1 MRFMFIVTSAHSG
14 PPTPEL
20 MEAMHKLADR
30 EIKAGRMLDSG
41 GLMPLATGA
50 QVRIADGQLSV
61 VDGPFVEAKEVI
73 GGYAIFELPGK
84 EEAVASAKE
93 FMQLHKDFMP
103 GWEGTCELRALRR
116 PLRRGFRP
124 ARSAAMTVAD
134 AHRAILAVW
143 RIEQP
148 RLITSLARM
157 LRDVPLAEDL
167 TQEALLAALEQWP
180 ATGVPEKP
188 GAWLMATAKRRAL
201 DHLRR
206 GRMLERKHEMVAR
219 DMEEEQQA
227 MPDLDSALD
236 DDIGDEMLRL
246 IFTAC
251 HPRLSREARAALALR
266 MICGLTTEEI
276 ARAFLLPDATIAQR
290 IVRAKRTLSESGLAY
305 ETPRGEEL
313 SERLS
318 SVLEVV
324 YLIFNE
330 GYTAARGEDW
340 LRPQLCNEALRMG
353 RVLTSIAPHEPEAHG
368 LLALMELNA
377 SRTAARTDAAG
388 EPILMLDQNRALW
401 DQFQIRRGMQALGRA
416 RELGGAGGFYALQAA
431 IIACH
436 AEARTADDTDWSRIA
451 GLYAELAA
459 VVRSPIIELNRAV
472 AVGMAEGPEAGLS
485 IVDRLVRE
493 PALKALSPAA
503 ERSRRPAPQA
513 RPLRRGARRVRSGR
527 GAGGQQARTGPAEAA
542 RRRGGRRSD
551 VINRHVKRMSSVL
564 R

>member
-1 MRFMFIVTSAHSG
+1 MTA
-14 PPTPEL
+14 
-20 MEAMHKLADR
+20 ADIDR
-30 EIKAGRMLDSG
+30 
-41 GLMPLATGA
+41 T
-50 QVRIADGQLSV
+50 
-61 VDGPFVEAKEVI
+61 
-73 GGYAIFELPGK
+73 
-84 EEAVASAKE
+84 
-93 FMQLHKDFMP
+93 
-103 GWEGTCELRALRR
+103 
-116 PLRRGFRP
+116 
-124 ARSAAMTVAD
+124 
-134 AHRAILAVW
+134 ILAVW

-167 TQEALLAALEQWP
+167 TQEALLAAFEHWP

-206 GRMLERKHEMVAR
+206 GRMLARRHEMLAL
-219 DMEEEQQA
+219 DMEQEQQA
-227 MPDLDSALD
+227 MPDLDAALD
-236 DDIGDEMLRL
+236 DDIGDELLRL

-266 MICGLTTEEI
+266 MVCGLTTEEI

-313 SERLS
+313 SLRLS

-330 GYTAARGEDW
+330 GYTAARGEHW
-340 LRPQLCNEALRMG
+340 LRPQLCSEALRMG
-353 RVLTSIAPHEPEAHG
+353 RVLTSIATHEPEAHG

-377 SRTAARTDAAG
+377 SRTAARTDAFG

-401 DQFQIRRGMQALGRA
+401 DQLQIRRGMQALGRA
-416 RELGGAGGFYALQAA
+416 HELGGAGGFYALQAA

-436 AEARTADDTDWSRIA
+436 AQAMTADDTDWPRIS

-459 VVRSPIIELNRAV
+459 LVRSPVIELNRAV
-472 AVGMAEGPEAGLS
+472 AVGMAEGPEAALV
-485 IVDRLVRE
+485 IVDRLAHE
-493 PALKALSPAA
+493 PALKNYHLLGSVRGDLLHKLGRYEEARAAFEAAATLAGNRREHDLLRRRAA
-503 ERSRRPAPQA
+503 EA
-513 RPLRRGARRVRSGR
+513 
-527 GAGGQQARTGPAEAA
+527 TDAA
-542 RRRGGRRSD
+542 VSPT
-551 VINRHVKRMSSVL
+551 
-564 R
+564 